1 MRQPSWSGWASI
13 RSGLR
18 RRAGVPL
25 LVAVVIMASLGWIF
39 VARGSSPADGTV
51 TFPSAPYWSRRGV
64 VVNELLPGNSGLQ
77 VGDCVVAVDGRRLED
92 LVRNGP
98 VRVYHVGD
106 VVRYDLR
113 RNGAPP
119 NRDCSGPQSS
129 IEITLVPYQFSSV
142 FSEHASVLALACF
155 MLALGAFLIAVR
167 PRSGAPRALLVAACL
182 YPFGVTEWPFGTQV
196 IDLAS
201 GPRLW
206 PFVIGDIANTLFW
219 GALLLLAASLPR
231 QRLPPRSVTLGC
243 FILPLA
249 LYVLYLLITLPQ
261 PTSELGKL
269 ARLITVSLAAAYAVP
284 ILMVLALAAGYM
296 SAEQTERRAAVRWV
310 LIPLTLAVF
319 AYFVLGQLPAAFTG
333 RPLIPWTWLNGIFI
347 VVLAAMTVSV
357 VRNHLFEV
365 QIVIRRWGLRIAAL
379 LAGVAGVLALWR
391 LMIMPRT
398 RPSDWLIAAT
408 AWILIATLC
417 IAIVLLNRIL
427 QRRLFGAR
435 ADSDL
440 MIAALSPRTTPVVT
454 DEGGLT
460 ATLDALMHAL
470 RLAFVQLD
478 LTMPGTTAPSLSR
491 GAMQQPDRV
500 IPLYAGKVQVGQLS
514 LAVRPGLEPLGRADE
529 RLLDAIAHVLAS
541 SAYNLGLQ
549 HALRKALAQAVTARE
564 EERRRIRR
572 EIHDGIG
579 PLLAAALLR
588 TETAMDLPP
597 GCSSQAESLQKLHD
611 LQKTALIDV
620 RSLVEG
626 LRPPALDN
634 GGLLGA
640 LQQHA
645 EVSAVMGTQGPP
657 TITFEVAGDLSVLPA
672 AVEVAAY
679 RIGQE
684 AVSNAA
690 KHAGAQRIIVRM
702 THTNNSL
709 TLEIEDD
716 GVGVAANNNSSGVGR
731 ISMTERATE
740 LGGWC
745 TSEHSPTGGTR
756 VKAWLPILIEDLAGD
771 TYG

>member
-1 MRQPSWSGWASI
+1 MRQPSWSGWASL
-13 RSGLR
+13 RSKVPR
-18 RRAGVPL
+18 WAGVPL
-25 LVAVVIMASLGWIF
+25 LVAVVIMASLGWVIL
-39 VARGSSPADGTV
+39 ARGSSPADGAV

-98 VRVYHVGD
+98 ARVYHVGD
-106 VVRYDLR
+106 VVHYEVR
-113 RNGAPP
+113 RSGAPF
-119 NRDCSGPQSS
+119 NRNCSGPQSS
-129 IEITLVPYQFSSV
+129 IEITLTPYQFSSIL
-142 FSEHASVLALACF
+142 SEHASVLALACF

-219 GALLLLAASLPR
+219 GALLLLATSLPR
-231 QRLPPRSVTLGC
+231 QRLPPRSLVLGC

-249 LYVLYLLITLPQ
+249 LYLLYLMITLPQ
-261 PTSELGKL
+261 QRSELGKL

-284 ILMVLALAAGYM
+284 ILMVLALAVGYL
-296 SAEQTERRAAVRWV
+296 SVERTERRAAVRWV

-319 AYFVLGQLPAAFTG
+319 AYFVLGQLPAAITG

-365 QIVIRRWGLRIAAL
+365 QIVIRRWGLRTVAL
-379 LAGVAGVLALWR
+379 LAGVAGVVTLWR
-391 LMIMPRT
+391 LLIMPRT
-398 RPSDWLIAAT
+398 RPSDWLAAAA
-408 AWILIATLC
+408 AWILIAALC
-417 IAIVLLNRIL
+417 VTIAALNRVL
-427 QRRLFGAR
+427 QRHLFGAR
-435 ADSDL
+435 ADSNV
-440 MIAALSPRTTPVVT
+440 MIAALSPRTAAVAT
-454 DEGGLT
+454 DETGLT
-460 ATLDALMHAL
+460 TTLDALMHAL

-478 LTMPGTTAPSLSR
+478 LTMHGMPPLSLSR
-491 GAMQQPDRV
+491 GASRPPDRV
-500 IPLYAGKVQVGQLS
+500 IPLYAGKVHVGQLS
-514 LAVRPGLEPLGRADE
+514 LGVRPGLEPLGRADE
-529 RLLDAIAHVLAS
+529 RLLEALSHVLAS

-549 HALRKALAQAVTARE
+549 QALRRSLAQTVTARE
-564 EERRRIRR
+564 EERRYIRR

-597 GCSSQAESLQKLHD
+597 GCASQAESLQKLHA
-611 LQKTALIDV
+611 LQKTALTDV

-626 LRPPALDN
+626 LRPPALDH

-645 EVSAVMGTQGPP
+645 ELSAVMGTEGPP
-657 TITFEVAGDLSVLPA
+657 TVTFEVAGDLSVLPA

-679 RIGQE
+679 RIAQE
-684 AVSNAA
+684 AISNAT
-690 KHAGAQRIIVRM
+690 KHAGAQRITVQM
-702 THTNNSL
+702 TRTENSL
-709 TLEIEDD
+709 TVEVDDD
-716 GVGVAANNNSSGVGR
+716 GIGVAANTNHSGVGLA
-731 ISMTERATE
+731 SMTERASE

-745 TSEHSPTGGTR
+745 SKEHSPTGGTR
-756 VKAWLPILIEDLAGD
+756 VTAWLPILIEGSAGD
-771 TYG
+771 A